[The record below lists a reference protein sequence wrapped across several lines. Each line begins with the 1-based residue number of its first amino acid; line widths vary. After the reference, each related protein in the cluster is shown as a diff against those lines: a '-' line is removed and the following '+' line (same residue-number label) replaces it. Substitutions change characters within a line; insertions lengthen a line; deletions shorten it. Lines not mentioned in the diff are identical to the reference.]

1 MAGQEEAEKGALT
14 NNGQELSHVPCQVP
28 VHDLPVE

>member
-1 MAGQEEAEKGALT
+1 MADEEEAKKGALT
-14 NNGQELSHVPCQVP
+14 NTGQELSHVPCQVP